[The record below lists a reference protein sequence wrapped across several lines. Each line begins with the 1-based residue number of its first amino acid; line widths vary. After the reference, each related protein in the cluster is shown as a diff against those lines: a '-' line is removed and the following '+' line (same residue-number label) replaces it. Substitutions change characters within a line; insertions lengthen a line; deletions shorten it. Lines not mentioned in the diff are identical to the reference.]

1 LQQKKTKVTLESK
14 TEPQEIKLFP
24 SFNDSFTRYS
34 LELMCPFSIFWI
46 LLLNYLLLMYCVGNV
61 ALCFLHRH
69 LRAFVFFWTFT
80 FQSLFSTTI
89 TFPTPLVFHAKFWSA
104 LEFSGSVSVNYYDYW
119 EVCCLILLSFMCFL
133 WSRICITGIVLVNN
147 SLSQKKFNMLRK
159 GYIVLKWKYGQFALY
174 MWTTTKQSR

>member
-1 LQQKKTKVTLESK
+1 MSK

-89 TFPTPLVFHAKFWSA
+89 TFPTPLVFFFFFFLKKNSTSVPCKVLICVRIQWLCICELLRLLRGMLFNFIKFYVFFVIKNMYNWYS
-104 LEFSGSVSVNYYDYW
+104 SG
-119 EVCCLILLSFMCFL
+119 
-133 WSRICITGIVLVNN
+133 
-147 SLSQKKFNMLRK
+147 K
-159 GYIVLKWKYGQFALY
+159 
-174 MWTTTKQSR
+174 